1 MPTAASARK
10 LRRRLAL
17 TTLVAFLAVFGLAA
31 PAAAADLR
39 TGDRIEVTG
48 PIDDD
53 VYAAGQDIRVAG
65 AVVGDVFAAARTV
78 RVPGTAGG
86 SLNAV
91 AQTVQLSGLVAGS
104 IRAAGQ
110 AVELDGE
117 VGGDAVVAAQDVVLG
132 LQGVVGRD
140 LVVQAGE
147 VDLQGR
153 VAGRLTGSVGELTIS
168 GTAAGVDVTAE
179 RVTLAEGARIDGDLV
194 YTSATRADIADG
206 AVVTGRVVQRR
217 PPAEPASSGNAVRIL
232 LSAVGAALLGL
243 AALWL
248 LPPFLPAASRVLR
261 KSPGATLGWA
271 LAGLVVIPIALI
283 AVLLAVAFTGV
294 GGLLVLALGLG
305 YAGLLVFAKV
315 VVGFTLGSLVLRR
328 PELEPT
334 ADFGKA
340 FLAVVAGVAIL
351 SIVSAIPVVGGII
364 VGAAGLAGFGAAL
377 SAYLRW
383 RRTASSPSFTG

>member
-1 MPTAASARK
+1 MPTAASARR
-10 LRRRLAL
+10 LRRRLVPTCLA
-17 TTLVAFLAVFGLAA
+17 ALAVLVLAR
-31 PAAAADLR
+31 PAEAADLR

-53 VYAAGQDIRVAG
+53 VYAAGQDVRVAG

-78 RVPGTAGG
+78 GVSGTAGG
-86 SLNAV
+86 SLNAL
-91 AQTVQLSGLVAGS
+91 AQAVEVSGQVAGS

-117 VGGDAVVAAQDVVLG
+117 VGGDAVVAAQKVVLG
-132 LQGVVGRD
+132 PQGVVGRD

-147 VDLQGR
+147 LDLQGR
-153 VAGRLTGSVGELTIS
+153 VAGRLTGNVGELSIS
-168 GTAAGVDVTAE
+168 GTVAGVQVTAE

-217 PPAEPASSGNAVRIL
+217 PPAEPASSGNAIRIL

-261 KSPGATLGWA
+261 KSPGAALGWA
-271 LAGLVVIPIALI
+271 LAGLVLVPMALL
-283 AVLLAVAFTGV
+283 AVLVAVAFTGV

-315 VVGFTLGSLVLRR
+315 VVGFTLGSLVLRL
-328 PELEPT
+328 PELEPK
-334 ADFGKA
+334 ADFGRA
-340 FLAVVAGVAIL
+340 FLAVVAGVGIL

-383 RRTASSPSFTG
+383 RRTASSPGFTG